1 MENGNA
7 LYQKFMS
14 SRQAAVRLELA
25 LLGFFQPDGY
35 TDKQHCDF
43 GSYLRLRIRPAAEAL
58 IQRDALYGTPIKIFR
73 KDFNCPKGKEF
84 I

>member
-7 LYQKFMS
+7 RNLCPPD
-14 SRQAAVRLELA
+14 RQLCVWSWRCWA
-25 LLGFFQPDGY
+25 FFQPDGY

-58 IQRDALYGTPIKIFR
+58 IQRDALYGTPIKIFK

>member
-1 MENGNA
+1 
-7 LYQKFMS
+7 MS

-58 IQRDALYGTPIKIFR
+58 IQRDALY
-73 KDFNCPKGKEF
+73 
-84 I
+84 